1 VNCRLRERGSPA
13 LATSNWQLATE
24 DTMAALKTQAGLCTK
39 LQWTLGGVLAACIA
53 AFLVLYWR
61 PGLAEQ
67 EALRADI
74 SRRQLEL
81 DANRDVN
88 TRLAV
93 VTANVER
100 TKLRLERFNRKL
112 PRQEELGQF
121 VKEIT
126 NLSQQASLR
135 RLSNQ
140 PGDIRRRD
148 VFSERPISLS
158 FEGNFSD
165 VFTFLRQAEEMQR
178 LTRVRTLNVRSL
190 DAQQGLVDV
199 QVVLSIYF
207 SEI

>member
-1 VNCRLRERGSPA
+1 
-13 LATSNWQLATE
+13 
-24 DTMAALKTQAGLCTK
+24 M
-39 LQWTLGGVLAACIA
+39 VLAGTLAVCVG
-53 AFLVLYWR
+53 AFLVCYWR
-61 PGLAEQ
+61 PGLNEQ
-67 EALRADI
+67 RALRSEI
-74 SRRQLEL
+74 ERRQTDLE
-81 DANRDVN
+81 ANRDAGA
-88 TRLAV
+88 RLAA

-100 TKLRLERFNRKL
+100 TKLRLDRFNRKL

-140 PGDIRRRD
+140 PGEVKRRD
-148 VFSERPISLS
+148 VFSERPIALS
-158 FEGNFSD
+158 FEGNFND

-178 LTRVRTLNVRSL
+178 LTRVRSLNVRSI
-190 DAQQGLVDV
+190 DAQQGMVDV

>member
-1 VNCRLRERGSPA
+1 MGGLRS
-13 LATSNWQLATE
+13 
-24 DTMAALKTQAGLCTK
+24 QADLYSK
-39 LQWTLGGVLAACIA
+39 VRWTLGGLLALCVA

-61 PGLAEQ
+61 PGLKEQ
-67 EALRADI
+67 ESLRAEI
-74 SRRQLEL
+74 ARRQLEL
-81 DANRDVN
+81 DANRDVGA
-88 TRLAV
+88 RLAAV
-93 VTANVER
+93 SANVER

-112 PRQEELGQF
+112 PRREELGQF

-126 NLSQQASLR
+126 NLSQSASLR

-140 PGDIRRRD
+140 PGDVRRRD
-148 VFSERPISLS
+148 VFSERPIALS
-158 FEGNFSD
+158 FEGNFAD

-178 LTRVRTLNVRSL
+178 LTRVKSLNVRSL

>member
-1 VNCRLRERGSPA
+1 
-13 LATSNWQLATE
+13 
-24 DTMAALKTQAGLCTK
+24 MAALRTQAGLCTK
-39 LQWTLGGVLAACIA
+39 LQWIFAGVLAACVL

-61 PGLAEQ
+61 PGLKEQ
-67 EALRADI
+67 AALREQID
-74 SRRQLEL
+74 RRQSEL
-81 DANRDVN
+81 DANRDVGA
-88 TRLAV
+88 RLAA

-100 TKLRLERFNRKL
+100 TKLRLDRFNRKL

-140 PGDIRRRD
+140 PGDLRRRD

-158 FEGNFSD
+158 FEGNFND

-199 QVVLSIYF
+199 QVVMSIYF

>member
-1 VNCRLRERGSPA
+1 
-13 LATSNWQLATE
+13 
-24 DTMAALKTQAGLCTK
+24 MAALRTQAGLCTK
-39 LQWTLGGVLAACIA
+39 LQWTLAGVLAACIA
-53 AFLVLYWR
+53 AFLVFYWR
-61 PGLAEQ
+61 PGSREQ
-67 EALRADI
+67 ANLRLEL

-81 DANRDVN
+81 DANRDVS

-93 VTANVER
+93 VSANVER
-100 TKLRLERFNRKL
+100 TRLRLERFNRKL
-112 PRQEELGQF
+112 PKQEELGQF

-140 PGDIRRRD
+140 PGDLKRRD
-148 VFSERPISLS
+148 VFCERPISLS
-158 FEGNFSD
+158 FEGDFND
-165 VFTFLRQAEEMQR
+165 VFSFLRQAEEMQR

-199 QVVLSIYF
+199 QVVMSIYF